1 MEAFYPFFLIVFSG
15 VFFSMLSIR
24 THIPW
29 AVMLIVGGVLF
40 GPSFLDLISL
50 NPTIDFIGQVG
61 LIFLMFMAG
70 LETKL
75 THFRDFKGSLVWLAF
90 VNGFVP
96 FLVGFGVTLL
106 LGYQLITALV
116 IGIIFISSSIAV
128 VIPTLEVTGL
138 INRKLGQSVVITT
151 VLQDIASLV
160 LLSLLLQSVDPVTD
174 VPLQVFYPVLFGVLV
189 ALRLLIPKLRS
200 WLIEVATGAPD
211 LFQLEFRATFLIL
224 IGTVMAFEL
233 LGLHPIVAGFF
244 SGLVLADSITSQRL
258 KEKIKTIS
266 YGIFIPTFFIV
277 VGLRTDITDF
287 DTVSG
292 VLLTIGVIILSLL
305 LAKYTSGYFAARGVG
320 FDPTESRL
328 FAATSLPKL
337 STTLATAFVAY
348 NLNLIDQALLTA
360 LVLLTVVTVLLSPV
374 LIQRLSDQLIFEE
387 KKAKRRRTTRRTRRA
402 NAS

>member
-29 AVMLIVGGVLF
+29 AVMLIIGGVF
-40 GPSFLDLISL
+40 IGPSFLDLLSL

-75 THFRDFKGSLVWLAF
+75 THFRDFKGSLLWLAF
-90 VNGFVP
+90 LNGFVP
-96 FLVGFGVTLL
+96 FLVGFAVTLL
-106 LGYQLITALV
+106 LGYQFTTALI

-128 VIPTLEVTGL
+128 VVPTLEVTGL
-138 INRKLGQSVVITT
+138 INRKIGQSVVITT

-160 LLSLLLQSVDPVTD
+160 LLSLLLQSVNPVTE

-189 ALRLLIPKLRS
+189 ALRLVIPKLRA
-200 WLIEVATGAPD
+200 WLMKVATGSPD
-211 LFQLEFRATFLIL
+211 LFQLEFRSTFLIL

-277 VGLRTDITDF
+277 VGLRTDISNF
-287 DTVSG
+287 DTLSD
-292 VLLTIGVIILSLL
+292 VLVTIAVIISSLL
-305 LAKYTSGYFAARGVG
+305 IAKYFSGYFAARGVG
-320 FDPTESRL
+320 FDRVESRL
-328 FAATSLPKL
+328 FAATSLPQL
-337 STTLATAFVAY
+337 STTLATAFVAF
-348 NLNLIDQALLTA
+348 NLNLIDQALLTS
-360 LVLLTVVTVLLSPV
+360 LVLLTVATVLLSPV
-374 LIQRLSDQLIFEE
+374 LIQRLSDNLIAEE
-387 KKAKRRRTTRRTRRA
+387 KREQRRRKARRA
-402 NAS
+402 RQAKV